1 MFIISN
7 EPGNGGINIDTIE
20 RFICT
25 SVNTIAF
32 FYHILDRKSHYTG
45 NDVPSFYWKYPDQ
58 KSMLSD
64 YAKIVNEIKLYQ
76 QTHSIL
82 AQQILLEGDNDQ
94 NTGG

>member
-7 EPGNGGINIDTIE
+7 EPGNGGVRVSSIE
-20 RFICT
+20 RFYCSSKNSIL
-25 SVNTIAF
+25 
-32 FYHILDRKSHYTG
+32 FYFLTKQTP
-45 NDVPSFYWKYPDQ
+45 DVYWNYPDQ

>member
-7 EPGNGGINIDTIE
+7 EPTNGGINITNIMGFYCSKIDNRITFCRYDYE
-20 RFICT
+20 RY
-25 SVNTIAF
+25 SDYSWN
-32 FYHILDRKSHYTG
+32 
-45 NDVPSFYWKYPDQ
+45 YPDQ
-58 KSMLSD
+58 KAMLSD

-82 AQQILLEGDNDQ
+82 ARQILVEGDNDQ